1 MFKVYEMSGNFSK
14 EVAMFETES
23 EASEFVCSKV
33 EEFTIEQLPS
43 DYNDDDYEMEYE
55 NQMSYFSI
63 EDDGRELISHDDL
76 IEQYDNMLD
85 DCYPE
90 MFNMC
95 ASVILERADPIQYS
109 CGLNDYYDSICDSYY
124 CEEME

>member
-1 MFKVYEMSGNFSK
+1 MFKVYEMMGNFSK
-14 EVAMFETES
+14 EVAMFETEV
-23 EASEFVCSKV
+23 EASDYIYEQCMGRCDVYPTDDLF
-33 EEFTIEQLPS
+33 EEQ
-43 DYNDDDYEMEYE
+43 ME

-76 IEQYDNMLD
+76 IEQYNNMLD

-109 CGLNDYYDSICDSYY
+109 CGLNDYYDSISDSYY

>member
-1 MFKVYEMSGNFSK
+1 MFKVYEMMGNFSK
-14 EVAMFETES
+14 EVAMFESEV
-23 EASEFVCSKV
+23 EASDYIYEQCMDKCDVYPTDDLF
-33 EEFTIEQLPS
+33 EEQ
-43 DYNDDDYEMEYE
+43 ME

-95 ASVILERADPIQYS
+95 ASIILERADPIQYK

>member
-1 MFKVYEMSGNFSK
+1 MDKCDVYPTDDL
-14 EVAMFETES
+14 FE
-23 EASEFVCSKV
+23 
-33 EEFTIEQLPS
+33 EQ
-43 DYNDDDYEMEYE
+43 ME

-95 ASVILERADPIQYS
+95 ASIILERADPIQYK

>member
-1 MFKVYEMSGNFSK
+1 
-14 EVAMFETES
+14 MFETES

-43 DYNDDDYEMEYE
+43 DYNDDDHGMENDDDYEMEYE

-76 IEQYDNMLD
+76 IEQYNNMLD

-95 ASVILERADPIQYS
+95 ASIILERADPIQYK